1 MLLKTRLFGEVRVKD
16 EEVIH
21 FTKPILGFDDCRQY
35 LLMENES
42 IFPTFWLQSINDPNL
57 AFPVVSPFS
66 VDDNYTINLQ
76 NLDLDDMNLNS
87 LDEALV
93 LTLMVVPQT
102 LSSIRTNLRAPII
115 YNPEKRIAKQLI
127 LYDEKYPIHFYIMDD
142 VNN

>member
-16 EEVIH
+16 EEVIN

-42 IFPTFWLQSINDPNL
+42 IFPTFWLQSINNPDL

-66 VDDNYTINLQ
+66 VDDNYSINLQ
-76 NLDLDDMNLNS
+76 KLDLDDINLKS

-93 LTLMVVPQT
+93 LTLMVVPET
-102 LSSIRTNLRAPII
+102 ISSIRTNLRAPII
-115 YNPEKRIAKQLI
+115 YNPQKRIAKQLI
-127 LYDEKYPIHFYIMDD
+127 LYDEKYPIHFYLIDD
-142 VNN
+142 VKN